1 MAKLHIFLIARAQ
14 NGLISTSWQKSD
26 VTVVFPDPDFL
37 IDAGILAIREHL
49 RQILRFMDFH
59 DLGVIFRGKT
69 WELVG

>member
-1 MAKLHIFLIARAQ
+1 MNMGQIAYFSMRMRKAALFLLPVK
-14 NGLISTSWQKSD
+14 NL
-26 VTVVFPDPDFL
+26 FPDPDFL
-37 IDAGILAIREHL
+37 SDAGILAIRKHF